1 MRRFYKTTLALM
13 LSSTLILNEGAVF
26 AFEFKN
32 PFKKNKTRVEK
43 VKPAENAAQ
52 DAKNTQQEAEN
63 IEDSVYL
70 HGENTITEAES
81 DAVHIK
87 EVEIFG
93 NNLVETS
100 FIKGQISSK
109 EGYPFNRR
117 NIANDLNKL
126 YKSGYFTQN
135 IRALPIKLDD
145 GNVRLRIIVE
155 ENPPIEG
162 FYIVGNNSVS
172 TYEIMSVLKDLE
184 GKPQNILAINAAI
197 ESIQELYAS
206 KGYIL
211 SKVTGLT
218 DDPDNIITIRIDEGV
233 IGDIKVQGNN
243 KTRDFIVKRNI
254 LQTPGEVYNENLM
267 RADIMRLMGTQGFK
281 DVQRDIKLN
290 EETGLYD
297 VIVQLEE
304 QRTGRVS
311 LGVGIDS
318 SSGFFGSV
326 GFGEN
331 NFRGL
336 GQKLNLNVMAG
347 TGILMHDSSVVDRA
361 NLQAELSFLE
371 PHFKSE
377 DQSLGFRAFIRN
389 FGSYQVPLAI
399 EERYGGDVIL
409 ARRFGHSKNLT
420 GALSL
425 GVEDVHLKE
434 GDWGKISQL
443 YAQKGISLSER
454 EKQLEGGF
462 YIRAIPSVTYDTRD
476 SIINTRRGL
485 IAKVSLEEALS
496 FGDADTYGKLNGVL
510 KKFIPAGRKSSLVL
524 TARAGGKLNGTL
536 PEFASYT
543 LGGPYS
549 LRGFNMADA
558 GSGKGFMM
566 GSAEF
571 RFPIPFLDRVT
582 SNSFLNNIRLAA
594 FIDGGKVF
602 SQTLTDRLYDRP
614 GYGITAGA
622 GIRIFIPG
630 LGPINL
636 DYGIPLTNTKGSR
649 SGGFFTFGMGDM
661 L

>member
-1 MRRFYKTTLALM
+1 MKRFYKVILASVLTCSLL
-13 LSSTLILNEGAVF
+13 LSEGVVF

-32 PFKKNKTRVEK
+32 PFKKNKQKTETIK
-43 VKPAENAAQ
+43 DTNNAASEEQ
-52 DAKNTQQEAEN
+52 TEDAVY
-63 IEDSVYL
+63 IEDEDSEY
-70 HGENTITEAES
+70 TETS
-81 DAVHIK
+81 AVHIK
-87 EVEIFG
+87 EVEIYG
-93 NNLVETS
+93 NNLVETG
-100 FIKGQISSK
+100 FIKGQLSSK
-109 EGYPFNRR
+109 EGYPFNRK
-117 NIANDLNKL
+117 NVANDLGKL

-145 GNVRLRIIVE
+145 GNVKLRIIVE

-162 FYIVGNNSVS
+162 FFVTGNESLS
-172 TYEIMSVLKDLE
+172 TFEIMEVLKKLE
-184 GKPQNILAINAAI
+184 GKPQNILAINSAI
-197 ESIQELYAS
+197 ENIHELYAS

-211 SKVTGLT
+211 ARVTGVS
-218 DDPDNIITIRIDEGV
+218 DDPDNFITIKINEGV
-233 IGDIKVQGNN
+233 IGDIKVEGNH
-243 KTRDFIVKRNI
+243 KTKDFIVKRNI

-267 RADIMRLMGTQGFK
+267 RADIMRLMGTQAFK

-297 VIVQLEE
+297 IIVSLDE

-336 GQKLNLNVMAG
+336 GQKLNLNLIAG
-347 TGILMHDSSVVDRA
+347 TGILMHDSSVVNRA

-371 PHFKSE
+371 PHFKA
-377 DQSLGFRAFIRN
+377 DNQSLGFRAFVRN

-399 EERYGGDVIL
+399 EERYGGDITISR
-409 ARRFGHSKNLT
+409 AFEKSKNLS
-420 GALSL
+420 GSFSF
-425 GVEDVHLKE
+425 GVENIHLKE
-434 GDWGKISQL
+434 GDGTEIANLFNKH
-443 YAQKGISLSER
+443 GISLSER
-454 EKQLEGGF
+454 EKQLDGGF
-462 YIRAIPSVTYDTRD
+462 YAKVTPAVTYDTRD
-476 SIINTRRGL
+476 SIINTRRGVL
-485 IAKVSLEEALS
+485 AKVSLEEALS
-496 FGDADTYGKLNGVL
+496 FSGADSYGKLNGVL

-524 TARAGGKLNGTL
+524 TARGGGKINGDL
-536 PEFASYT
+536 PEFAAYT

-549 LRGFNMADA
+549 LRGFNIADV
-558 GSGKGFMM
+558 GSGNGFMS

-582 SNSFLNNIRLAA
+582 TNSFLNNIRIAG
-594 FIDGGKVF
+594 FVDGGKIF
-602 SQTLTDRLYDRP
+602 GTTLTDRLYDRP
-614 GYGITAGA
+614 GYAVSAGV
-622 GIRIFIPG
+622 GLRLFIPG
-630 LGPINL
+630 LGSINL

>member
-1 MRRFYKTTLALM
+1 MAGILM
-13 LSSTLILNEGAVF
+13 FNEGAAF

-32 PFKKNKTRVEK
+32 PFKRNK
-43 VKPAENAAQ
+43 VKTEQTEVKTEEAQQEEVSANEENAVYIDDTA
-52 DAKNTQQEAEN
+52 DDEN
-63 IEDSVYL
+63 DETSAIF
-70 HGENTITEAES
+70 
-81 DAVHIK
+81 IK

-100 FIKGQISSK
+100 FIKNQISSK

-117 NIANDLNKL
+117 NVANDLNKL
-126 YKSGYFTQN
+126 YKSGFFTQN

-145 GNVRLRIIVE
+145 GNVKLRIIVE
-155 ENPPIEG
+155 ENRPIKG
-162 FYIVGNNSVS
+162 FYIIGNKSINTV
-172 TYEIMSVLKDLE
+172 EIMQILEGLE
-184 GKPQNILAINAAI
+184 GKPQNILAINSAI

-206 KGYIL
+206 RGYIL
-211 SKVTGLT
+211 AKVTGIS
-218 DDPDNIITIRIDEGV
+218 DDPDDYVTIKIDEGV

-281 DVQRDIKLN
+281 DVQRDIKLD

-297 VIVQLEE
+297 VIVQLDE
-304 QRTGRVS
+304 QRTGRIS

-318 SSGFFGSV
+318 ASGFFGSV

-347 TGILMHDSSVVDRA
+347 TGVLMHDSSVVRRA

-377 DQSLGFRAFIRN
+377 NQSLGFRAFARD

-399 EERYGGDVIL
+399 EERYGGDITL
-409 ARRFGHSKNLT
+409 ARRFEKAKNLT
-420 GALSL
+420 GSLSL
-425 GVEDVHLKE
+425 GIENINLDE
-434 GDWGKISQL
+434 GDETEIRRLFTQHNVPF
-443 YAQKGISLSER
+443 SER
-454 EKQLEGGF
+454 ERQLDGGF
-462 YIRAIPSVTYDTRD
+462 YVRAIPALIYDTRD
-476 SIINTRRGL
+476 NLMNTRHGVV
-485 IAKVSLEEALS
+485 AKISLEEALS
-496 FGDADTYGKLNGVL
+496 FSDADSYGKLNGVI

-524 TARAGGKLNGTL
+524 TARGGGKINGTL

-549 LRGFNMADA
+549 LRGFNVADV
-558 GSGKGFMM
+558 GSGHGYMA

-571 RFPIPFLDRVT
+571 RFPIPFIDRLT
-582 SNSFLNNIRLAA
+582 SNSFVNNIRIAT

-602 SQTLTDRLYDRP
+602 GSTLTDRLYDRP
-614 GYGITAGA
+614 GYAISAGA

-630 LGPINL
+630 LGSINL
-636 DYGIPLTNTKGSR
+636 DYGIPLTNTKGSK